1 MSISRVGRARRITI
15 IGTSVCPPAITRAP
29 SSSASQLQASSMS
42 AARQYSNAAAFM
54 ETLRQTP
61 VVETFCCA
69 LPPRPRQG
77 EEGRAKRRGD
87 IVDPSPIW
95 LKSLSHYRNRKN
107 TRKSGMARTKGADL
121 ITEYLIANKIPYVFG
136 ICGHGNVGMLD
147 SLYESRDRIKLVS
160 PRHEQVAGHMADA
173 YFRVRHEPV
182 ATLTSCG
189 PGSCNIVMPLACA
202 ISDSSALFAI
212 TANVPTQQ
220 FNRSPFQ
227 EINKHFQAD
236 FPNIIRPV
244 VKRSWQPT
252 RVDML
257 PLALRQAMTT
267 MLSGR
272 PGPVNVDVPFNVF
285 QEEDDV
291 ELPPPAPPLN
301 TQRSGAS
308 PEVISACVDL
318 ILKAKRPVLFIGHG
332 VTLSEASR
340 ELTEFVHR
348 LQIPVISSPNGMGCL
363 DMTDPLS
370 LGFIGRNGAYPANE
384 AGRHA
389 DVVIAIGARFD
400 DRSASSWMPGYSWNF
415 PTSKLIHVDLDPAEI
430 GRNYPPDIGILADA
444 RTFLRQLLTELEKRG
459 SKRGDALKP
468 WLADIKKWQREWE
481 KFSQPNFATH
491 ASPMRPERVVAD
503 CQAVMPPDAILCC
516 DVGVNHNWYMQ
527 FWKARSPQN
536 MLNSWGFSGMG
547 FGAAGALGAKLAAPD
562 RTVVA
567 IAGDGCFTMVPHVL
581 CTAVEYN
588 IAVVWVI
595 WNNFGWV
602 SIRDIQLG
610 MFGGREHGTMFHEGP
625 NKTPYNPDFA
635 MMAKSCGVEAIT
647 VTKSEDFKGA
657 LEHAIKANKPFVLDV
672 HVDAEIRPP
681 STGAWELPPTPYN
694 EPVFGKRYL
703 PDVAP
708 AK

>member
-1 MSISRVGRARRITI
+1 M
-15 IGTSVCPPAITRAP
+15 
-29 SSSASQLQASSMS
+29 
-42 AARQYSNAAAFM
+42 
-54 ETLRQTP
+54 
-61 VVETFCCA
+61 
-69 LPPRPRQG
+69 PR
-77 EEGRAKRRGD
+77 
-87 IVDPSPIW
+87 
-95 LKSLSHYRNRKN
+95 
-107 TRKSGMARTKGADL
+107 MKGADL
-121 ITEYLIANKIPYVFG
+121 ITEYLVANKIPYVFG

-147 SLYESRDRIKLVS
+147 SLYQSRDRIKLVS

-202 ISDSSALFAI
+202 LTDSSAFFAI

-236 FPNIIRPV
+236 FPNIVRPV
-244 VKRSWQPT
+244 VKRSFQPT

-285 QEEDDV
+285 QEDDDV
-291 ELPPPAPPLN
+291 EVPVPAPRLN

-308 PEVISACVDL
+308 PDEIAACVDA
-318 ILKAKRPVLFIGHG
+318 ILKAKRPVIFIGHG
-332 VTLSEASR
+332 VTLSEASK
-340 ELTEFVHR
+340 ELTAFAQS

-384 AGRHA
+384 AGRRA
-389 DVVIAIGARFD
+389 DLVIAIGVRFD

-415 PTSKLIHVDLDPAEI
+415 PTTKLIHVDLDPAEL

-444 RTFLRQLLTELEKRG
+444 RTYLRQVLTEIERRG
-459 SKRGDALKP
+459 VTRDGALKD
-468 WLADIKKWQREWE
+468 WHADIATWQNAWE
-481 KFSQPNFATH
+481 KFTAPNFVTH
-491 ASPMRPERVVAD
+491 ASPIRPERIVAD

-527 FWKARSPQN
+527 FWKARTPQT

-562 RTVVA
+562 RPAVA

-588 IAVVWVI
+588 IPVVWVI

-610 MFGGREHGTMFHEGP
+610 MFGGRELGTMFHEGP
-625 NKTPYNPDFA
+625 NAKPYNPDFA
-635 MMAKSCGVEAIT
+635 ALARACGVEAVTI
-647 VTKSEDFKGA
+647 TKSEDFKGA
-657 LEHAIKANKPFVLDV
+657 LEHAIKSNKPYVIDV

-681 STGAWELPPTPYN
+681 STGAWELPPTPHK
-694 EPVFGKRYL
+694 EPVFGKRFV
-703 PDVAP
+703 PDPQP